1 MTLGSETIIAVL
13 DHGHRHGV
21 GSLPNSTEF
30 LNGTNQGCTS
40 RRLLTGHVRALKWRT
55 RTLQQM
61 TNCGCNG
68 YDRPM
73 HTMAHGFSPQR
84 RLLLRA
90 FAIALCLCQPTASAF
105 AQAIDRDVVQANIA
119 SDPRPMALFLTGK
132 GIGSPYGLPTAQKDS
147 AGASPSLGPDTPV
160 RIASNTKTFV
170 AATVLRLWEQ
180 GRIDL
185 DAAIG
190 PLLTPRLDELMRSG
204 GYDTALITVRQLL
217 SHSAGIY
224 DHAQDERYFPL
235 VLSQPGKRWTR
246 EEQVRLAVTW
256 GKPLDPPGT
265 AFHYSDTGYILVG
278 DIIERITGQSLGTS
292 VRTQLRLDRLKLPST
307 WWEILEDKPRRAPAR
322 ARQFI
327 GDAEVTDL
335 DASVDLYG
343 GGGLVMSAR
352 DLATLTAALFEGR
365 LFERPGTLQQMLWQ
379 GPHKG
384 ADGYRLGVF
393 VQHANGRD
401 YYWHSGYWGTVAYYA
416 PAAGIAVAGVTTNQD
431 AYRRLV
437 NVVQKAAGA
446 AAP

>member
-1 MTLGSETIIAVL
+1 
-13 DHGHRHGV
+13 
-21 GSLPNSTEF
+21 
-30 LNGTNQGCTS
+30 
-40 RRLLTGHVRALKWRT
+40 
-55 RTLQQM
+55 
-61 TNCGCNG
+61 
-68 YDRPM
+68 
-73 HTMAHGFSPQR
+73 
-84 RLLLRA
+84 
-90 FAIALCLCQPTASAF
+90 
-105 AQAIDRDVVQANIA
+105 
-119 SDPRPMALFLTGK
+119 MALFLAGK
-132 GIGSPYGLPTAQKDS
+132 GVGSPYGLP
-147 AGASPSLGPDTPV
+147 AGEKGGAGVFPSLGPDTPV

-180 GRIDL
+180 SRIDL

-190 PLLTPRLDELMRSG
+190 PLLSPELDQLMRKG
-204 GYDTALITVRQLL
+204 GYDTARITVRQLL

-246 EEQVRLAVTW
+246 EEQVRLAATW

-265 AFHYSDTGYILVG
+265 AFHYSDTGYLLVG
-278 DIIERITGQSLGTS
+278 DIIERITGQSLGKS
-292 VRTQLRLDRLKLPST
+292 VRTQLRLDRLRLRST
-307 WWEILEDKPRRAPAR
+307 WWEILEDKPRGAPAK

-365 LFERPGTLQQMLWQ
+365 LFERPGTVREMMWQ

-384 ADGYRLGVF
+384 ADAYRLGVF
-393 VQHANGRD
+393 VTHANGRD

-416 PAAGIAVAGVTTNQD
+416 PAARIAVAGVTSNQD

-437 NVVQKAAGA
+437 NVVQKAAGVSA
-446 AAP
+446 L